1 MTDQVT
7 FCFIIHFGKQ
17 MGEPQFIS
25 IRFRKKSYSAAA
37 TATLTYPTTLEH
49 REKKV
54 KIYTIRSTRLEPHY
68 TISLNDQW
76 MMQL

>member
-54 KIYTIRSTRLEPHY
+54 KNLYI
-68 TISLNDQW
+68 
-76 MMQL
+76 

>member
-37 TATLTYPTTLEH
+37 TATLIISY
-49 REKKV
+49 
-54 KIYTIRSTRLEPHY
+54 YIRTQGKNGKEFVHSGAQDWNH
-68 TISLNDQW
+68 II
-76 MMQL
+76 QLV